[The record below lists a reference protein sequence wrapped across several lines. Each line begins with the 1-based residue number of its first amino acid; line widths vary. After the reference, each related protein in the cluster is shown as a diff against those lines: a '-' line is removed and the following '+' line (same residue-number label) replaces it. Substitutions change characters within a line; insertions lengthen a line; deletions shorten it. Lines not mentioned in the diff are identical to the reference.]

1 MGSHFVLSR
10 PISVVPPPT
19 PPPGAEAAV
28 TEVNRYSGNATSYQP
43 LVSWTVSA
51 GKTGYLRQVSMAC
64 ATTPTNTY
72 PKTHFKLTIAGV
84 VQFAGKLILAPLV
97 LTYPDLRLDAG
108 ATVLLEVK
116 STDGTAITVDGEIAG
131 KEVS

>member
-19 PPPGAEAAV
+19 PPPGAEEAV
-28 TEVNRYSGNATSYQP
+28 TEVDRYSGGATGYQP

-51 GKTGYLRQVSMAC
+51 GKTGYLRQVSMV
-64 ATTPTNTY
+64 TDTY
-72 PKTHFKLTIAGV
+72 AKTHFRLTIAGSEK
-84 VQFAGKLILAPLV
+84 FADRLLQAPLT
-97 LTYPDLRLDAG
+97 LTYPDLRLKAG

>member
-19 PPPGAEAAV
+19 PPPGAEEAV
-28 TEVNRYSGNATSYQP
+28 TEVDRYGGVHIEYQP

-51 GKTGYLRQVSMAC
+51 GKTGYLRQVSMV
-64 ATTPTNTY
+64 TDTY
-72 PKTHFKLTIAGV
+72 AKTHFRLTIAGSEK
-84 VQFAGKLILAPLV
+84 FADRLLQAPLT
-97 LTYPDLRLDAG
+97 LTYPDLRLKAG